1 MGASVAW
8 SAQLRA
14 ITATSPSGAHCRR
27 TGAAI
32 AGGTAANGG
41 SDLPF
46 IHDGVECPI
55 HRPSDKVDRELYYSG
70 KKKRHTLKNVL
81 IVDEFGAIH
90 FLSDTYEGR
99 VHDKSIADEAKYTP
113 PTASLLYQDA
123 GFQGFDVHGMLVIQ
137 PKQKLRHRGL
147 TPQEKANNRRISS
160 ARVRIEHVIG
170 EVKPHRIIREII
182 RSSRSEFREKVIE
195 TCCGSHDFRIRLRC
209 KEYSENQS
217 EP

>member
-46 IHDGVECPI
+46 IHDGVERPI
-55 HRPSDKVDRELYYSG
+55 YRPSDKVDRELYYSG

-90 FLSDTYEGR
+90 FLSDTYEGSMIHVSR
-99 VHDKSIADEAKYTP
+99 VKRNTPFRTRVFSIKMPGSKD
-113 PTASLLYQDA
+113 
-123 GFQGFDVHGMLVIQ
+123 
-137 PKQKLRHRGL
+137 L
-147 TPQEKANNRRISS
+147 TCMA
-160 ARVRIEHVIG
+160 
-170 EVKPHRIIREII
+170 
-182 RSSRSEFREKVIE
+182 
-195 TCCGSHDFRIRLRC
+195 CW
-209 KEYSENQS
+209 
-217 EP
+217 

>member
-1 MGASVAW
+1 M
-8 SAQLRA
+8 
-14 ITATSPSGAHCRR
+14 H
-27 TGAAI
+27 
-32 AGGTAANGG
+32 
-41 SDLPF
+41 
-46 IHDGVECPI
+46 GV
-55 HRPSDKVDRELYYSG
+55 
-70 KKKRHTLKNVL
+70 
-81 IVDEFGAIH
+81 
-90 FLSDTYEGR
+90 
-99 VHDKSIADEAKYTP
+99 
-113 PTASLLYQDA
+113 
-123 GFQGFDVHGMLVIQ
+123 LVIQ